1 MKQCDESINAFRLLG
16 KDWELNAEFIV
27 ALESFVCHLHRYK
40 DTDINKVRKKMFDKK
55 FLLGRKS
62 HGSII
67 ITTLEVLHISAHLVL
82 ELSCKELEMLFTQCS
97 QAPKHNGEWLDRK
110 Q

>member
-1 MKQCDESINAFRLLG
+1 MNLSMPSDCLDRLGVKRGVHSCTG
-16 KDWELNAEFIV
+16 KF
-27 ALESFVCHLHRYK
+27 CMHLHRYK
-40 DTDINKVRKKMFDKK
+40 DTDINKVRKRMFDKK
-55 FLLGRKS
+55 CLLGRKS

-67 ITTLEVLHISAHLVL
+67 ITTLEVLHISAHLAL